1 MKNCGRVSMLTS
13 LRPEVFCVE
22 ITDDLIEPVIDCL
35 QRGFPERP
43 RDYWAKALERLSKR
57 AMIGDYPRYG
67 YALAAEDRIVGVI
80 LLIFS
85 HCDGESDG
93 DIRCNLSSWC
103 VDKEFR
109 NYAPLLHFT
118 AVKRKEATY
127 LNISPAE
134 HTRKTIEAFG
144 FRRFSNGQMILAPI
158 LSSPQRD
165 AKVIPFAPDGPEAS
179 LLPPNERRLLAE
191 HAAMGCVSLIC
202 VKDGG
207 AHPFVF
213 QRRAIFHRLISCPQ
227 LIYCR
232 SMDEFLR
239 FAGPI
244 GRFLLFRTGPIC
256 AADAMASLTGFVGR
270 YFPER
275 APKYFKGPRPPRLG
289 DLSYT
294 ELVIPGP

>member
-1 MKNCGRVSMLTS
+1 MLTS
-13 LRPEVFCVE
+13 VRSEVRCLE
-22 ITDDLIEPVIDCL
+22 ITDDLIDAVIDCL
-35 QRGFPERP
+35 QRGFPER
-43 RDYWAKALERLSKR
+43 RRTYWANALERMSNR
-57 AMIGDYPRYG
+57 ATVADYPRYG
-67 YALAAEDRIVGVI
+67 YALAAENKIVGVI

-85 HCDGESDG
+85 RCDGESDG
-93 DIRCNLSSWC
+93 DVRCNLSSWC

-109 NYAPLLHFT
+109 SYAPLIHFT
-118 AVKRKEATY
+118 AVKRKEVTY

-144 FRRFSNGQMILAPI
+144 FRRFSNGQMILTPV
-158 LSSPQRD
+158 LSSSQPNAR
-165 AKVIPFAPDGPEAS
+165 VLPFVSDGPEAS
-179 LLPPNERRLLAE
+179 LLHSNERRLLAE
-191 HAAMGCVSLIC
+191 HAAMGCLSLVC
-202 VKDGG
+202 VDNGR

-227 LIYCR
+227 LIYSR

-256 AADAMASLTGFVGR
+256 AVDATAPLAGTIGR

-275 APKYFKGPRPPRLG
+275 APKYFKGPKAPRLG

-294 ELVIPGP
+294 ELVVLGP